1 MFGEPSPR
9 PCTIAV
15 ALITNSLGL
24 GGTDKGLVNHAVS
37 IDREQFDVRVIA
49 AIRDGPRRSEL
60 EAAGIPVLV
69 ADNNRRRLA
78 EHLEG
83 VQLAHVFRAGLAE
96 ALVPA
101 ACRDAGVPHLVETN
115 IFGRVDASDDERQ
128 FECHLFVGKMCAL
141 RYRRRLGLS
150 GPDFHR
156 RHLVLHW
163 AVDIARLR
171 ALAPERAH
179 AKERLGLDPT
189 RPVVG
194 RVGRD
199 DDTKW
204 RRLLVD
210 MVPHLLE
217 LMPEAQVMFVGATP
231 ATVARLRRLGVLG
244 RVQLVDTTLNEEEV
258 ATRFA
263 ACDVFA
269 TAAEIGESYSV
280 AIAEAMAL
288 GIPVV
293 TCSTPWVDNGQL
305 EQVQEGVTGHIA
317 NHPRVFGEAVASLL
331 RDPERA
337 RAFGE
342 AAMRQAEMLV
352 DKDRLTRQLERLY
365 AGAISGSGP
374 PADWEP
380 PPAELDAFE
389 AEYRRRLHA
398 GFRPL
403 SRRERAE
410 VELERRLE
418 QLRWGIR
425 AVRRLDR
432 HQLAFGYWTLRAK
445 LAAARGSGAGR

>member
-1 MFGEPSPR
+1 
-9 PCTIAV
+9 
-15 ALITNSLGL
+15 
-24 GGTDKGLVNHAVS
+24 
-37 IDREQFDVRVIA
+37 
-49 AIRDGPRRSEL
+49 
-60 EAAGIPVLV
+60 
-69 ADNNRRRLA
+69 
-78 EHLEG
+78 

-128 FECHLFVGKMCAL
+128 FDCHLFVGKMCAL
-141 RYRRRLGLS
+141 RYRQRLGLA
-150 GPDFHR
+150 GADFHR
-156 RHLVLHW
+156 RHRVLHW

-171 ALAPERAH
+171 ALAPARAE
-179 AKERLGLDPT
+179 AKERLGLDPA

-210 MVPHLLE
+210 TVPHLLR
-217 LMPEAQVMFVGATP
+217 LMPDAQVMFVGATP
-231 ATVARLRRLGVLG
+231 ATVARLRRLGVLS
-244 RVQLVDTTLNEEEV
+244 RVHLIDTTFDEAGV

-288 GIPVV
+288 GLPVR
-293 TCSTPWVDNGQL
+293 TCSTPWVDNGQI

-317 NHPRVFGEAVASLL
+317 DHPRVFGEAVASLL
-331 RDPERA
+331 SEPRRA

-342 AAMRQAEMLV
+342 AAMRQAEMFV

-365 AGAISGSGP
+365 SGLVRGSGP
-374 PADWEP
+374 PADWVPSPGEV
-380 PPAELDAFE
+380 DAFE

-403 SRRERAE
+403 SAREQVE
-410 VELERRLE
+410 VGLERRLE
-418 QLRWGIR
+418 QLRWAIPAAR
-425 AVRRLDR
+425 TLDR
-432 HQLAFGYWTLRAK
+432 HQLAFGYWTVRAK
-445 LAAARGSGAGR
+445 LAGGRGSGARR